1 MKVSSARLANAF
13 VIDVGYIPDMRV
25 LEGCPVSPAS
35 GTCLV
40 VACECPVRIVAV
52 RILSRRVALLTS
64 SLCDGGLRLARAHN
78 A

>member
-1 MKVSSARLANAF
+1 MKISSAQLANAF
-13 VIDVGYIPDMRV
+13 AIDVGYIPDMRV
-25 LEGCPVSPAS
+25 LAGCPALPAS

-40 VACECPVRIVAV
+40 VACECPVLMVAV

>member
-1 MKVSSARLANAF
+1 MKASSTRLANAF
-13 VIDVGYIPDMRV
+13 VVDVGYIPDMRV

-40 VACECPVRIVAV
+40 VACECPVLMVAV